1 MEPDRQQP
9 LKPGPLRGGAYR
21 AGLDRLL
28 PAPSGLSKHA
38 KTDWGRAALP
48 CEREVERLDC
58 HPLDYLFDCS
68 N

>member
-9 LKPGPLRGGAYR
+9 LKPRPLRGGAYR
-21 AGLDRLL
+21 AGLDRLP
-28 PAPSGLSKHA
+28 PAQSGLSKHA
-38 KTDWGRAALP
+38 KTDWGRDALP